1 MRLLGIE
8 GGGTRTS
15 ALLVEGTDTV
25 LASFAVG
32 PGNLKLL
39 NGEEL
44 AALLA
49 SIRDQLPTQP
59 DRIGIGMAG
68 VRSASDRERLSRAVA
83 TTWPGVPSAV
93 GDDLILALEA
103 GEWPTDCAAQVLQL
117 SGTGSCC
124 LGSSSHR

>member
-15 ALLVEGTDTV
+15 ALLVEGADTV

-32 PGNLKLL
+32 SGNLQLL

-49 SIRDQLPTQP
+49 SIRDQLPDRP
-59 DRIGIGMAG
+59 DRIGVGLAG
-68 VRSASDRERLSRAVA
+68 GRSAGDRERLRQAVA
-83 TTWPGVPSAV
+83 AMARPS
-93 GDDLILALEA
+93 
-103 GEWPTDCAAQVLQL
+103 P
-117 SGTGSCC
+117 
-124 LGSSSHR
+124 

>member
-68 VRSASDRERLSRAVA
+68 VSSDVGITIDGKRSQLVGNGGIVNADFDVSVGEGGWTVAACRSSSAVA
-83 TTWPGVPSAV
+83 VST
-93 GDDLILALEA
+93 AL
-103 GEWPTDCAAQVLQL
+103 P
-117 SGTGSCC
+117 
-124 LGSSSHR
+124 

>member
-39 NGEEL
+39 NGERPL
-44 AALLA
+44 
-49 SIRDQLPTQP
+49 
-59 DRIGIGMAG
+59 
-68 VRSASDRERLSRAVA
+68 ERLNVRLHAKML
-83 TTWPGVPSAV
+83 
-93 GDDLILALEA
+93 DDCHVRLINRRFSVLIL
-103 GEWPTDCAAQVLQL
+103 P
-117 SGTGSCC
+117 
-124 LGSSSHR
+124 